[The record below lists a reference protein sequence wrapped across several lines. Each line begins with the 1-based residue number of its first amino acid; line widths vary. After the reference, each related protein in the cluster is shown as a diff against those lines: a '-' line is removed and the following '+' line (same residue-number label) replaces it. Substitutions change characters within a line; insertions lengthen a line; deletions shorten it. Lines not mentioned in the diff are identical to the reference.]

1 MKSSRQSLRCK
12 PASAGWWLR
21 CLATA
26 LCLFSANYALFHL
39 AAESHHLVD
48 QDAASSD
55 AAQAQVSNFSPAT
68 HDDHGHHVPHLA
80 SDHLLRFALQASSQS
95 VSLALVLA
103 DTRVALPTPRVGQPL
118 FLTERQNPPGIPPP
132 DPLQPRAPP
141 LV

>member
-1 MKSSRQSLRCK
+1 V
-12 PASAGWWLR
+12 
-21 CLATA
+21 TA
-26 LCLFSANYALFHL
+26 LCLFGANYVPFHL
-39 AAESHHLVD
+39 AAEKHHLMD
-48 QDAASSD
+48 RHAASTH
-55 AAQAQVSNFSPAT
+55 AAQAQVSDFSPAA
-68 HDDHGHHVPHLA
+68 HDDHEHHVPHLA
-80 SDHLLRFALQASSQS
+80 SDHLLRFTLQASPQS